1 MIENI
6 PNNYNQLLKLMSNV
20 GYGKNI
26 IKNLHEYNI
35 NIWFGTP
42 FQYLVISG
50 SVLNG
55 VIDRK

>member
-1 MIENI
+1 
-6 PNNYNQLLKLMSNV
+6 MSNV
-20 GYGKNI
+20 GYRKNI
-26 IKNLHEYNI
+26 IKSLHEYNI
-35 NIWFGTP
+35 NTGFETL

>member
-1 MIENI
+1 
-6 PNNYNQLLKLMSNV
+6 MSNI

-35 NIWFGTP
+35 NTWFGTP

-55 VIDRK
+55 IVDRK